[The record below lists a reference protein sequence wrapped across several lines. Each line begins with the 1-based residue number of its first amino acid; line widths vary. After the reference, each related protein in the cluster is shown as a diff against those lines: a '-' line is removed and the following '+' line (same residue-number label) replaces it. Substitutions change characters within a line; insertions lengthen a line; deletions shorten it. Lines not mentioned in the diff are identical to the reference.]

1 MTTTRLLLALDMA
14 GPSSAALARGATNE
28 AISLH
33 WDRASKR
40 IIHHAQEKIACEQA
54 GPLQLPTP

>member
-1 MTTTRLLLALDMA
+1 MRTTRLLLALAMA

-33 WDRASKR
+33 WNRASER
-40 IIHHAQEKIACEQA
+40 IIHHAQEKIAFEQA
-54 GPLQLPTP
+54 GLLQIPTS